1 MDAEPRVKNIVVVAG
16 GTGGHVYPALAVAL
30 ELQERGYRIHW
41 LGTEAGLE
49 ARVVPAAGIELH
61 FLRVQG
67 LRGKGLSA
75 KLQGLVLACW
85 AVLQALGALRRMQ
98 PLCVL
103 GMGGYVAGPVG
114 MACRILRKPL
124 LIHEQNSVAGTT
136 NRILSRFARRVLSAY
151 PAAFDTGVDAIMVGN
166 PVRAEVLECGAR
178 AGYDYDGERPL
189 KLLVLGGSLGA
200 RAINDVL
207 PETLGLLGS
216 SHPLHVRHQT
226 GRAHGKA
233 VKAAYQVVN
242 NGGVEV
248 VSYIEDMAAAYAW
261 ADLVLCRAGALTL
274 AELTVMGRPSVLVP
288 LPHSIDD
295 HQLHNA
301 NWLVR
306 SGAALLLP
314 QSELK
319 PENLAKLLS
328 QLAGSPT
335 RLAALA
341 HAATQSAQLDATS
354 KVADIC
360 EEVRFERR

>member
-1 MDAEPRVKNIVVVAG
+1 VADSAVKNIVVVAG

-30 ELQERGYRIHW
+30 ELQQRNYKIYW
-41 LGTEAGLE
+41 LGTAAGLE
-49 ARVVPAAGIELH
+49 ARVVPAADIELH
-61 FLRVQG
+61 MLRVQG
-67 LRGKGLSA
+67 LRGKGLGA
-75 KLQGLVLACW
+75 KLQGLLLACW
-85 AVLQALGALRRMQ
+85 AVLQALAELRRLQ
-98 PLCVL
+98 PVCVL
-103 GMGGYVAGPVG
+103 GMGGYVSGPVG
-114 MACRILRKPL
+114 MACRILGKPL

-136 NRILSRFARRVLSAY
+136 NRILSRSARRVLTAY
-151 PAAFDTGVDAIMVGN
+151 PAAFDASIDAILVGN
-166 PVRAEVLECGAR
+166 PVREELLRRGER
-178 AGYDYDGERPL
+178 SKYDYDGKRAL
-189 KLLVLGGSLGA
+189 KLLVIGGSLGA
-200 RAINDVL
+200 RAINEVL
-207 PETLGLLGS
+207 PETLGLLGPS
-216 SHPLHVRHQT
+216 CPVQVRHQT
-226 GRAHGKA
+226 GKAHGKT
-233 VKAAYQVVN
+233 VKGAYQAAAAAN
-242 NGGVEV
+242 VEV

-274 AELTVMGRPSVLVP
+274 TELTVMGRPSILVP

-301 NWLVR
+301 NWLVN

-319 PENLAKLLS
+319 PEALAKLLS

-341 HAATQSAQLDATS
+341 HAASQSAALDATS